1 MFKITPYR
9 SSYPRKTN
17 YDSVFDLFDD
27 FFSETR
33 NPQSNFKIDV
43 LEDED
48 KYIIEVETPG
58 VIKDNIEIHYENEY
72 LTIDLK
78 KEEIKE
84 EEKKNYIHK
93 ERYKE
98 SSTRS
103 IYLKDIDASK
113 LSAKQDN
120 GILIIT
126 APKLESKTT
135 KYLIDI
141 E

>member
-9 SSYPRKTN
+9 SSYPRKESYN
-17 YDSVFDLFDD
+17 NVFDLFDD
-27 FFSETR
+27 FFNETR

-43 LEDED
+43 SEKEKD
-48 KYIIEVETPG
+48 YIIEVETPG
-58 VIKDNIEIHYENEY
+58 VSKDNIEIHYENDY

-84 EEKKNYIHK
+84 EENKNYLHK
-93 ERYKE
+93 ERYTE

-113 LSAKQDN
+113 LTAKQNN
-120 GILIIT
+120 GILSII

>member
-9 SSYPRKTN
+9 SSYPKKMN

-43 LEDED
+43 LEEED

-58 VIKDNIEIHYENEY
+58 ITKENIEIHYENEY

-93 ERYKE
+93 ERYTE

>member
-9 SSYPRKTN
+9 SSYPRKVS

-27 FFSETR
+27 FFNETR
-33 NPQSNFKIDV
+33 NPQSSFKIDV
-43 LEDED
+43 LEED
-48 KYIIEVETPG
+48 NNYIIEVETPG
-58 VIKDNIEIHYENEY
+58 VSKDNIEIHYENEY

-78 KEEIKE
+78 KEEVKE
-84 EEKKNYIHK
+84 DKDKNYLHK
-93 ERYKE
+93 ERYIE
-98 SSTRS
+98 SATRS

-120 GILIIT
+120 GILTIT

>member
-1 MFKITPYR
+1 MLKITPYR
-9 SSYPRKTN
+9 SSYPKKTN

-43 LEDED
+43 LEEED

-58 VIKDNIEIHYENEY
+58 VTKENIEIHYENEY

-93 ERYKE
+93 ERYTE

>member
-9 SSYPRKTN
+9 SSYPRKESYN
-17 YDSVFDLFDD
+17 NVFDLFDD
-27 FFSETR
+27 FFNETR

-43 LEDED
+43 SEKE
-48 KYIIEVETPG
+48 KEYIIEVETPG
-58 VIKDNIEIHYENEY
+58 VSKDNIEIHYENDY

-84 EEKKNYIHK
+84 EENKNYLHK
-93 ERYKE
+93 ERYTE

-113 LSAKQDN
+113 LTAKQNN
-120 GILIIT
+120 GILSII

>member
-17 YDSVFDLFDD
+17 YENVFDLFDD
-27 FFSETR
+27 FFTETR
-33 NPQSNFKIDV
+33 NPQSSFKIDV
-43 LEDED
+43 LEED
-48 KYIIEVETPG
+48 KNYIIEVETPG
-58 VIKDNIEIHYENEY
+58 VSKEDIEIHYENEY

-84 EEKKNYIHK
+84 DKNKNYLHQ
-93 ERYKE
+93 ERYTE

-126 APKLESKTT
+126 APKLESKPT